1 MLKPNEMKIIIDV
14 MKREGSPLV
23 SEGEKAKQINNIVD
37 KLQDIVMVQ
46 GYMWNGFQCTPTNM
60 EHDFRLM
67 YDAWEIKYLISIYEE
82 ARADLYDELRIA
94 ENDWAVEYF
103 EKALSIMKKYDTEY
117 NPYGYS
123 YADCKD
129 VFTEEE

>member
-46 GYMWNGFQCTPTNM
+46 GYVWSGFQCTPYHYGH
-60 EHDFRLM
+60 EFKLM
-67 YDAWEIKYLISIYEE
+67 YDAWEIDKLIE
-82 ARADLYDELRIA
+82 AYADGAQQTSDDLSRAEH
-94 ENDWAVEYF
+94 NFAVEQF
-103 EKALSIMKKYDTEY
+103 EKALPIMKKYATEY
-117 NPYGYS
+117 NPYGYTGGEE
-123 YADCKD
+123 
-129 VFTEEE
+129 VFKEEE

>member
-46 GYMWNGFQCTPTNM
+46 
-60 EHDFRLM
+60 
-67 YDAWEIKYLISIYEE
+67 
-82 ARADLYDELRIA
+82 
-94 ENDWAVEYF
+94 
-103 EKALSIMKKYDTEY
+103 
-117 NPYGYS
+117 
-123 YADCKD
+123 
-129 VFTEEE
+129 